1 MEEWMPIQG
10 ALGYEISNKGEVKG
24 KRGKLLKQYI
34 KIHTVNTMRY
44 HRSCVRIQKR
54 IIPIRELIDANK
66 PSSTLTGV
74 IWTG

>member
-24 KRGKLLKQYI
+24 RKGKLLKQYT
-34 KIHTVNTMRY
+34 KIHNINGFRC

-54 IIPIRELIDANK
+54 IISIRELIDANK